1 MGKIEELRTSILS
14 MTPEERLERVK
25 QIRLDRRVYKNPE
38 KEKKARK
45 QKAASKDKLVAS
57 LKGMTLE
64 QLKELG
70 LVP

>member
-1 MGKIEELRTSILS
+1 MGTLEQLRRDILR
-14 MTPEERLERVK
+14 MTPEQQLERIR
-25 QIRLDRRVYKNPE
+25 QIRAERWVSKNPE

-45 QKAASKDKLVAS
+45 QNAQSHDKLLGR
-57 LKGMTLE
+57 LKGMTKA